1 MITDIHFCSRLDAER
16 RLMTANPD
24 KVAVVSITDP
34 GQAPVAVSWPGK
46 MFRLSFLDV
55 VPAKG
60 IACNALG
67 EIAALGLIS
76 YLEQLNSLRDKLE
89 LLIHCEFGASRSA
102 AVALYAEAFT
112 GADLH
117 RKYLAFGGN
126 QHVLDVLQRVHPLA
140 EVVTLPAGPAA
151 RQ

>member
-16 RLMTANPD
+16 RLLTANPD

-34 GQAPVAVSWPGK
+34 GQAPVAASWSGR

-55 VPAKG
+55 VPTKG
-60 IACNALG
+60 VPCNAFG
-67 EIAALGLIS
+67 EIAALGLVR
-76 YLEQLNSLRDKLE
+76 YLEELNAQRDKLE

-126 QHVLDVLQRVHPLA
+126 QHVLDVLQRVHPLV
-140 EVVTLPAGPAA
+140 EVVTLPEGPAV
-151 RQ
+151 R